1 MWLNSYQD
9 FFITFENW
17 FCSLRRNQ
25 KNALLFTKRK
35 TITHPESGNTLLPRP
50 NTWIPN
56 KIQHF
61 TIVIDVPSLVC
72 YSKRKCNSLMRFSHS
87 KIKSNKIKTIIV
99 LCVIFW
105 LKPFSTISQLLIVFE
120 ANVLQVQCNRDISL
134 IIAVQSSNH
143 SNWIHVTQAKMKVI
157 YSIDTSCSPMWYIY
171 KINTNKP
178 EHGFFLFFYFHC
190 QNLEKQT
197 KQIQCTI
204 IGLHPFRIRCE

>member
-1 MWLNSYQD
+1 MKIDLV
-9 FFITFENW
+9 
-17 FCSLRRNQ
+17 FCIKKQN
-25 KNALLFTKRK
+25 NALFCTKRN
-35 TITHPESGNTLLPRP
+35 TNTHPESSNTFLPRP

-87 KIKSNKIKTIIV
+87 KIKSNKIKTTNV
-99 LCVIFW
+99 LCATFW

-171 KINTNKP
+171 RIKSKITNKP
-178 EHGFFLFFYFHC
+178 EHDYFFTFLFSLP
-190 QNLEKQT
+190 NSRKAN
-197 KQIQCTI
+197 
-204 IGLHPFRIRCE
+204 